1 MNKEIVYGFNP
12 LTILNLFLLSID
24 ERVSL
29 MANTKKTISNMY
41 SNPIK
46 GERKGYFWT
55 RWLDLGV

>member
-46 GERKGYFWT
+46 GERKGYF
-55 RWLDLGV
+55 